1 MLLEV
6 AQYAKVADVAAVKD
20 VRRREL
26 GDARAEREMRSP
38 VGVGNRHDPQRA
50 VVEPQVFAGMHE
62 LLPGRDSARLHA
74 FAMQRVF
81 YACGYL
87 RATGVARREDEAPG
101 SPPSYQSFVNASHRL
116 RWTLV
121 VAFAAHAGAFGW
133 SVNAARARTETPEP
147 VATTEMDIDVELPPA
162 GAGSAIDESAP
173 ALVRRESVAHAELGR
188 SSASI
193 AAVVE
198 PSSSGRESETPA
210 PSAEPAEGASWS
222 FSPTGPAPGGTL
234 LSSASVD
241 NDVRVGVRAT
251 VAEGKMTGDP
261 LKRVLGGFT
270 QHDIDLGLVPGGE
283 FVSLTR
289 NAVRTSRAPTV
300 GHAMLEFQIDS
311 AGAVSAV
318 RVLDASSDWDEWE
331 EVAAEIAKAA
341 RGRLARLPSGSGGLA
356 LKLEVS
362 SAIQSVTGRAP
373 TDKAL
378 TKIVRAIGDP
388 IDAIIDSK
396 VPAQRVVAARIVDA
410 QVL

>member
-1 MLLEV
+1 
-6 AQYAKVADVAAVKD
+6 
-20 VRRREL
+20 
-26 GDARAEREMRSP
+26 
-38 VGVGNRHDPQRA
+38 
-50 VVEPQVFAGMHE
+50 
-62 LLPGRDSARLHA
+62 
-74 FAMQRVF
+74 MQRVF

-87 RATGVARREDEAPG
+87 RATGLARREDEAPG

-133 SVNAARARTETPEP
+133 SVNAARTETPEP

-173 ALVRRESVAHAELGR
+173 ALVRRESIAHAELGR

-198 PSSSGRESETPA
+198 PSSSGRESEIPA
-210 PSAEPAEGASWS
+210 PSAEPADGASWS

-241 NDVRVGVRAT
+241 NAVRASVRAT

-300 GHAMLEFQIDS
+300 GHAMLEFQIDG
-311 AGAVSAV
+311 AGAVTAV
-318 RVLDASSDWDEWE
+318 RVLDASSDRDEWE

-362 SAIQSVTGRAP
+362 SAIQSVTGRTL

-388 IDAIIDSK
+388 IDAIIDSN

-410 QVL
+410 QLL